1 MKQGYWGFWKTLGL
15 LEDSGASEEG
25 QWSYGRIL
33 ELQTTNAG
41 AAGGF
46 WGFRRTLGLQEKD
59 TGIQPCNQHP
69 PHTTSPWGL
78 SGHKEKVWEAVNA
91 PGSPRVR
98 GGFLGCSN
106 ATGWDASSTTARTGL
121 SLHPSALHCPDF
133 HSPHVQL
140 ARSQA
145 EEKARLSW
153 AAAVQ
158 TGINTGRV
166 EKAHFITASNS
177 TEPNKAPSPA
187 PAAFLSPT
195 AFPCKN
201 REVEGGE
208 SPLSQPLKKSF
219 PGRLGLSSFRKAFPP
234 LYGVWARSCC
244 HLQANQLIIIKP
256 TNKVQLVLSPGP
268 PLPAVGRCLFS
279 SWTSQI
285 LTLLLPGE
293 HKGPV

>member
-1 MKQGYWGFWKTLGL
+1 MLELQ
-15 LEDSGASEEG
+15 EDSGASEG
-25 QWSYGRIL
+25 H
-33 ELQTTNAG
+33 
-41 AAGGF
+41 
-46 WGFRRTLGLQEKD
+46 WGYRRRTLGY
-59 TGIQPCNQHP
+59 
-69 PHTTSPWGL
+69 SPATNTPLTQQVPG
-78 SGHKEKVWEAVNA
+78 GYQGTKKTVWEAVNA

-158 TGINTGRV
+158 TGINTERV

-208 SPLSQPLKKSF
+208 SPLSQPLKKSV